1 MNYTREEKQGCALVR
16 IEGPFTIYEAPA
28 LRELFLECFEKYRG
42 LILDLESVTE
52 CDTAGI
58 QILCSARATA
68 EAGGK
73 ILLADRMSDAV
84 VNALTAGGL
93 TSEKVSRPE
102 EGGTAK

>member
-1 MNYTREEKQGCALVR
+1 MNYTREEKEGSALVR

-42 LILDLESVTE
+42 LTLDLESVTE

-68 EAGGK
+68 EAGEK
-73 ILLADRMSDAV
+73 IFLVDRMSDAV
-84 VNALTAGGL
+84 VNALTSGGL

-102 EGGTAK
+102 QGGKK

>member
-1 MNYTREEKQGCALVR
+1 MNYTREEKDGCALVK

-28 LRELFLECFEKYRG
+28 LREMFLECFETYRG

-58 QILCSARATA
+58 QILCSARVTA
-68 EAGGK
+68 EALGK
-73 ILLADRMSDAV
+73 TLLADRMSEAV

-93 TSEKVSRPE
+93 TSDKVSRPE
-102 EGGTAK
+102 